1 MCIVFFSQKEFKMT
15 QKLFVSRKILSAG
28 LLALLSFTANVSG
41 QGAIPDS
48 IQLAEETPVQSR
60 FSVPVSDRNVVP
72 AQYAGVT
79 PVQTQGPLAPP
90 SAPLAPSDPTV
101 YEAAPNYPAD
111 PQAGIPA
118 YTPDGSF
125 PAESTPVME
134 GTPVM
139 DEYAGMPM
147 PCDGLFLSDFCAPY
161 CAPCGGG
168 ILGPGCLFVEGYIAQ
183 GFNVSSNSSTNGE
196 PMAVN
201 DREGYQMNQ
210 AYLSFGRHVMKG
222 SQWSIGGRIDVMFGT
237 DYYYMTAAGLE
248 TDTDNQPHWNS
259 MGDDPGFRASRSLYG
274 MALPQAYGEIYAP
287 ILRGVDV
294 KIGHFHSVMGFES
307 NQANQNFFYSRSYTS
322 VYGMPT
328 SMTGVMTDWKITDS
342 LSIIAGAVNE
352 WNAFD
357 TPEDHF
363 SFVVGAAY
371 ENLCGNFALSAL
383 VMSGKQSAAA
393 FQANGHDEGA
403 NSTVV
408 DVFAK
413 FKLTDRLAYVA
424 EFNYGTNDAEVYDI
438 LDDSTFKGRNWY
450 GFSNYLFY
458 CMSDTLTLGA
468 RFEWFCDKE
477 NTAVTGG
484 QNTTF
489 ANVGVN
495 YFSWTFGAN
504 WDPCPWL
511 TVRPEM
517 RWDYCDLELDVDG
530 ETFYAYDR
538 NSANYQFTVSC
549 DAVIRF

>member
-1 MCIVFFSQKEFKMT
+1 MT
-15 QKLFVSRKILSAG
+15 QKRFVSKKIFSAG
-28 LLALLSFTANVSG
+28 ILALLAFGTNVSG
-41 QGAIPDS
+41 QEWIPDS
-48 IQLAEETPVQSR
+48 ILLAEETPVQSR
-60 FSVPVSDRNVVP
+60 FSAPVSDVNVVP

-79 PVQTQGPLAPP
+79 PSPAQGPVSAYGPAQSAPVSAPSAYAPAPANYP
-90 SAPLAPSDPTV
+90 SAP
-101 YEAAPNYPAD
+101 
-111 PQAGIPA
+111 QAGVPA
-118 YTPDGSF
+118 YTPDGSV
-125 PAESTPVME
+125 PAEGVPVMGGAPIAE
-134 GTPVM
+134 GY
-139 DEYAGMPM
+139 DMPI

-161 CAPCGGG
+161 CVPCGGG

-183 GFNVSSNSSTNGE
+183 GFNVNTNSSTSGE

-210 AYLSFGRHVMKG
+210 AYLSFGRHVIKG
-222 SQWSIGGRIDVMFGT
+222 SQWSVGGRIDVMFGT
-237 DYYYMTAAGLE
+237 DYYYMTATGLE

-259 MGDDPGFRASRSLYG
+259 MSDDPGFRASRSLYG

-287 ILRGVDV
+287 ILGGVDV

-328 SMTGVMTDWKITDS
+328 SMTGVMTDWRITDG
-342 LSIIAGAVNE
+342 LSVIAGAVNE

-363 SFVVGAAY
+363 SFVVGATY
-371 ENLCGNFALSAL
+371 ENPCGNFALSAL

-403 NSTVV
+403 DTTVV

-413 FKLTDRLAYVA
+413 FKLTERLAYVA

-438 LDDSTFKGRNWY
+438 LADSTFKGRNWY

-489 ANVGVN
+489 ANVGAN
-495 YFSWTFGAN
+495 YFSWTVGAN

-538 NSANYQFTVSC
+538 NSANYEFTVSC
-549 DAVIRF
+549 DAIVRF